1 MLVRDMGFLRTVCAL
16 VAASAGIFYLTSAS
30 SLSSDGRWSLIG
42 VTFVSALLWV
52 LLGGR
57 GVKNDS
63 ASRVKTASNEVEPD
77 DSEDELESTE
87 LSDIPAPVVEEQ
99 NLDGVSLRERK
110 LAKIQAANQSEDEES
125 SEEENY
131 VEVEVTVENVHTADE
146 YVVEVSPESVEDAD
160 IEMTVSNR
168 RVKHQEIRQR
178 IEKRRR
184 NQLAE
189 IRASTVRMWEQY
201 NEGEDIVAL
210 LQNPEHGLNIID
222 EPQKPEAGHVYG
234 ATFIRLDDVTILK
247 LRTPLDSGFE
257 EVEKKPL
264 PEGLPNLEGMPL
276 PPLPDG
282 DMPLPPLPNASDALA
297 AMKLQMDED

>member
-1 MLVRDMGFLRTVCAL
+1 MGFLRTVCAL

-63 ASRVKTASNEVEPD
+63 ASRVKTASNEVESD

-210 LQNPEHGLNIID
+210 LQNPEHGLNILD

>member
-1 MLVRDMGFLRTVCAL
+1 MGFLRTLCGL

-30 SLSSDGRWSLIG
+30 SLSDNGSWTLIG
-42 VTFVSALLWV
+42 ITFGATFAWV

-57 GVKNDS
+57 GVKQVARIAS
-63 ASRVKTASNEVEPD
+63 AQIIDTVTEPAMVE
-77 DSEDELESTE
+77 TE
-87 LSDIPAPVVEEQ
+87 EEAADIPPPVTAEE

-110 LAKIQAANQSEDEES
+110 MAKIKSANQQENDSDEEV
-125 SEEENY
+125 EEL
-131 VEVEVTVENVHTADE
+131 VTVEVTLENVHTADE
-146 YVVEVSPESVEDAD
+146 YVVDVSPESVEDAD

-189 IRASTVRMWEQY
+189 IRASTVRMWEEH
-201 NEGEDIVAL
+201 NEGEDLVAV
-210 LQNPEHGLNIID
+210 LQNPQHGMNVID
-222 EPQKPEAGHVYG
+222 EPLKPEAGHVYG
-234 ATFIRLDDVTILK
+234 ATFIRLDEGTILK

-257 EVEKKPL
+257 EVEKKAKL
-264 PEGLPNLEGMPL
+264 PELPGIDGMPL
-276 PPLPDG
+276 PPLPG
-282 DMPLPPLPNASDALA
+282 GNLPLPPLPNASDALA

>member
-42 VTFVSALLWV
+42 VTFISALLWV

-57 GVKNDS
+57 GVKNNS
-63 ASRVKTASNEVEPD
+63 TSRVKTASNEVESD
-77 DSEDELESTE
+77 DSEDEIDPAEQ
-87 LSDIPAPVVEEQ
+87 SDIPAPVVEEQ

-125 SEEENY
+125 PDEENY

>member
-1 MLVRDMGFLRTVCAL
+1 MRDMGFLRTVCAL

-77 DSEDELESTE
+77 DSEDEIESTE

-131 VEVEVTVENVHTADE
+131 VEVELTVENVHTADE

>member
-1 MLVRDMGFLRTVCAL
+1 MRGMGFFRTVCAL

-30 SLSSDGRWSLIG
+30 SLSSDGKWSLIG
-42 VTFVSALLWV
+42 VTFVASLMWV

-57 GVKNDS
+57 GVKNN
-63 ASRVKTASNEVEPD
+63 SRNRAETPIDATQEQ
-77 DSEDELESTE
+77 DSEVELES
-87 LSDIPAPVVEEQ
+87 SDGADIPAPVIEEE

-110 LAKIQAANQSEDEES
+110 LAKIQAANQP
-125 SEEENY
+125 EEEDSEAQETI

-210 LQNPEHGLNIID
+210 LQNPDHGLTVVD

-234 ATFIRLDDVTILK
+234 ATFIRLDEATILK

-257 EVEKKPL
+257 EVEKKSS
-264 PEGLPNLEGMPL
+264 PEGLPDLGNMPL

-282 DMPLPPLPNASDALA
+282 NMPLPPLPNASDALA
-297 AMKLQMDED
+297 AMKLQIDED

>member
-1 MLVRDMGFLRTVCAL
+1 MGFLRTLCGL

-30 SLSSDGRWSLIG
+30 SLSDNGSWTLIG
-42 VTFVSALLWV
+42 ITFGATFAWV

-57 GVKNDS
+57 GVKQGARIAS
-63 ASRVKTASNEVEPD
+63 AQTIDTVAEPATVE
-77 DSEDELESTE
+77 TE
-87 LSDIPAPVVEEQ
+87 EEAADIPPPVTADE

-110 LAKIQAANQSEDEES
+110 MAKIKSANQQENDSDEEV
-125 SEEENY
+125 EEL
-131 VEVEVTVENVHTADE
+131 VTVEVTLENVHTADE
-146 YVVEVSPESVEDAD
+146 YVVDVSPESVEDAD

-189 IRASTVRMWEQY
+189 IRASTVRMWEEH
-201 NEGEDIVAL
+201 NEGEDLVAV
-210 LQNPEHGLNIID
+210 LQNPQHGMNVID
-222 EPQKPEAGHVYG
+222 EPLKPEAGHVYG
-234 ATFIRLDDVTILK
+234 ATFIRLDEGTILK

-257 EVEKKPL
+257 EVEKKAKL
-264 PEGLPNLEGMPL
+264 PELPGIDGMPL

-282 DMPLPPLPNASDALA
+282 NLPLPPLPNASDALA

>member
-1 MLVRDMGFLRTVCAL
+1 MRDMGFLRTVCAL

-57 GVKNDS
+57 GVKIDS

>member
-1 MLVRDMGFLRTVCAL
+1 MRDMGFLRTVCAL

-77 DSEDELESTE
+77 DSEDEIESTE

>member
-1 MLVRDMGFLRTVCAL
+1 MGFLRTLCGL

-30 SLSSDGRWSLIG
+30 SLSDNGSWTLIG
-42 VTFVSALLWV
+42 ITFGATFAWV

-57 GVKNDS
+57 GVKPS
-63 ASRVKTASNEVEPD
+63 GQVTAAQPAIVTESINTESE
-77 DSEDELESTE
+77 SEDAYGA
-87 LSDIPAPVVEEQ
+87 DIPPPVTAED

-110 LAKIQAANQSEDEES
+110 LAKIQAANQQNVD
-125 SEEENY
+125 SEEEG
-131 VEVEVTVENVHTADE
+131 EEITTVEVTLENVHTADE

-168 RVKHQEIRQR
+168 RVKHQEIRER

-189 IRASTVRMWEQY
+189 IRASTVRMWEQH
-201 NEGEDIVAL
+201 NEGEDIVAV
-210 LQNPEHGLNIID
+210 LQNPEHGMNILD
-222 EPQKPEAGHVYG
+222 EPLKPEAGHVYG
-234 ATFIRLDDVTILK
+234 ATFIRLDEGTILK

-257 EVEKKPL
+257 EVEKKVKL
-264 PEGLPNLEGMPL
+264 PELPGLDGMPL

-282 DMPLPPLPNASDALA
+282 NLPLPPLPNASDALA
-297 AMKLQMDED
+297 AMKAQMDED

>member
-1 MLVRDMGFLRTVCAL
+1 MGFLRTLCGL

-30 SLSSDGRWSLIG
+30 SLSDNGSWTLIG
-42 VTFVSALLWV
+42 ITFGATFAWV

-57 GVKNDS
+57 GVKPSGQVTS
-63 ASRVKTASNEVEPD
+63 AQPAIVIESVSTESE
-77 DSEDELESTE
+77 SEDVSDA
-87 LSDIPAPVVEEQ
+87 DIPAPVTAED

-110 LAKIQAANQSEDEES
+110 LAKIQAANQQNID
-125 SEEENY
+125 SEEEG
-131 VEVEVTVENVHTADE
+131 EEIATVEVTLENVHTADE

-168 RVKHQEIRQR
+168 RVKHQEIRER

-189 IRASTVRMWEQY
+189 IRASTVRMWEQH
-201 NEGEDIVAL
+201 NEGEDIVAV
-210 LQNPEHGLNIID
+210 LQNPEHGMNILD
-222 EPQKPEAGHVYG
+222 EPLKPEAGHVYG
-234 ATFIRLDDVTILK
+234 ATFIRLDEGTILK

-257 EVEKKPL
+257 EVEKKVKL
-264 PEGLPNLEGMPL
+264 PELPGLDGMPL

-282 DMPLPPLPNASDALA
+282 NLPLPPLPNASDALA
-297 AMKLQMDED
+297 AMKAQMDED

>member
-1 MLVRDMGFLRTVCAL
+1 MRGMGFFRTVCAL

-30 SLSSDGRWSLIG
+30 SLSSDGKWSLIG
-42 VTFVSALLWV
+42 VTFVASLMWV

-57 GVKNDS
+57 GVKNN
-63 ASRVKTASNEVEPD
+63 SRNRAETSTNATPEQ
-77 DSEDELESTE
+77 DSEVKLEPSDGA
-87 LSDIPAPVVEEQ
+87 DIPAPVIEEE

-110 LAKIQAANQSEDEES
+110 LAKIQAANQPEEDDSEVQETI
-125 SEEENY
+125 

-210 LQNPEHGLNIID
+210 LQNPEHGLTVVD

-234 ATFIRLDDVTILK
+234 ATFIRLDEATILK

-257 EVEKKPL
+257 EVEKKSSPK
-264 PEGLPNLEGMPL
+264 GLPDLGNMPL

-282 DMPLPPLPNASDALA
+282 NMPLPPLPNASDALA
-297 AMKLQMDED
+297 AMKLQIDED

>member
-57 GVKNDS
+57 GVKNNA

-77 DSEDELESTE
+77 DSEDEIEPTE

-110 LAKIQAANQSEDEES
+110 LAKIQAANQSEDEDS

>member
-1 MLVRDMGFLRTVCAL
+1 MGFLRTLCGL

-30 SLSSDGRWSLIG
+30 SLSDNGSWTLIG
-42 VTFVSALLWV
+42 ITFGATFAWV

-57 GVKNDS
+57 GVKPS
-63 ASRVKTASNEVEPD
+63 GQVTAAQPAIVTESISTESESED
-77 DSEDELESTE
+77 DSDA
-87 LSDIPAPVVEEQ
+87 DIPPPVTAED

-110 LAKIQAANQSEDEES
+110 LAKIQAANQQNVE
-125 SEEENY
+125 SEEE
-131 VEVEVTVENVHTADE
+131 VEEITTVEVTLENVHTADE

-168 RVKHQEIRQR
+168 RVKHQEIRER

-189 IRASTVRMWEQY
+189 IRASTVRMWEQH
-201 NEGEDIVAL
+201 NEGEDIIAV
-210 LQNPEHGLNIID
+210 LQNPEHGMNILD
-222 EPQKPEAGHVYG
+222 EPLKPEAGHVYG
-234 ATFIRLDDVTILK
+234 ATFIRLDEGTILK

-257 EVEKKPL
+257 EVEKKVKL
-264 PEGLPNLEGMPL
+264 PELPGLDGMPL

-282 DMPLPPLPNASDALA
+282 NLPLPPLPNASDALA
-297 AMKLQMDED
+297 AMKAQMDED

>member
-42 VTFVSALLWV
+42 VTFISALLWV

-57 GVKNDS
+57 GVKNNS
-63 ASRVKTASNEVEPD
+63 TTRVKTASNEVESD
-77 DSEDELESTE
+77 DSEDEIEPAE
-87 LSDIPAPVVEEQ
+87 QSDIPAPVVEEQ
-99 NLDGVSLRERK
+99 SLDGVSLRERK

-125 SEEENY
+125 PDEENY

>member
-1 MLVRDMGFLRTVCAL
+1 MRDMGFLRTVCAL

>member
-1 MLVRDMGFLRTVCAL
+1 MFLRTVCAL

>member
-1 MLVRDMGFLRTVCAL
+1 MGFLRTVCAL

-63 ASRVKTASNEVEPD
+63 APRLKTASNEVEPD
-77 DSEDELESTE
+77 DSEDEIEPTE

-110 LAKIQAANQSEDEES
+110 LAKIQAANQSSDEES

-234 ATFIRLDDVTILK
+234 ATFIRLDDATILK

>member
-1 MLVRDMGFLRTVCAL
+1 MRGMGFFRTVCAL

-30 SLSSDGRWSLIG
+30 SLSNDGKWSLIG
-42 VTFVSALLWV
+42 VTFVASLMWV

-57 GVKNDS
+57 GVKNNSRNRAETSIDATQEQDSEVELEPSDS
-63 ASRVKTASNEVEPD
+63 AA
-77 DSEDELESTE
+77 
-87 LSDIPAPVVEEQ
+87 IPAPVIEEQ

-110 LAKIQAANQSEDEES
+110 LAKIQAANQPEEDDSEVQETI
-125 SEEENY
+125 

-201 NEGEDIVAL
+201 NDGEDIVAL
-210 LQNPEHGLNIID
+210 LQNPEHGLTVVD

-234 ATFIRLDDVTILK
+234 ATFIRLDEATILK

-257 EVEKKPL
+257 EVEKKSS
-264 PEGLPNLEGMPL
+264 PEGLPDLGNMPL

-282 DMPLPPLPNASDALA
+282 NMPLPPLPNASDALA
-297 AMKLQMDED
+297 AMKLQIDED

>member
-1 MLVRDMGFLRTVCAL
+1 MGFLRTLCGL

-30 SLSSDGRWSLIG
+30 SLSDNGSWTLIG
-42 VTFVSALLWV
+42 ITFGATFAWV

-57 GVKNDS
+57 GVKPS
-63 ASRVKTASNEVEPD
+63 GQVTAAQPAIVTESVSTESE
-77 DSEDELESTE
+77 SEDASGA
-87 LSDIPAPVVEEQ
+87 DIPPPVTAED

-110 LAKIQAANQSEDEES
+110 LAKIQAANQQNGD
-125 SEEENY
+125 SEEEG
-131 VEVEVTVENVHTADE
+131 EEITTVEVTLENVHTADE

-168 RVKHQEIRQR
+168 RVKHQEIRER

-189 IRASTVRMWEQY
+189 IRASTVRMWEQH
-201 NEGEDIVAL
+201 NEGEDIVAV
-210 LQNPEHGLNIID
+210 LQNLEHGMNILD
-222 EPQKPEAGHVYG
+222 EPLKPKAGHVYG
-234 ATFIRLDDVTILK
+234 ATFIRLDEGTILK

-257 EVEKKPL
+257 EVEKKVKL
-264 PEGLPNLEGMPL
+264 PELPGLDGMPL

-282 DMPLPPLPNASDALA
+282 NLPLPPLPNASDALA
-297 AMKLQMDED
+297 AMKAQMDED

>member
-1 MLVRDMGFLRTVCAL
+1 MGFLRTLCGL

-30 SLSSDGRWSLIG
+30 SLSDNGSWTLIG
-42 VTFVSALLWV
+42 ITFGATFAWV

-57 GVKNDS
+57 GVKPSGQVTS
-63 ASRVKTASNEVEPD
+63 AQPAIVTESISTESE
-77 DSEDELESTE
+77 SEDASGA
-87 LSDIPAPVVEEQ
+87 DIPPPVTAED

-110 LAKIQAANQSEDEES
+110 LAKIQAANQQNVD
-125 SEEENY
+125 SEEEG
-131 VEVEVTVENVHTADE
+131 EEITTVEVTLENVHTADE

-168 RVKHQEIRQR
+168 RVKHQEIRER

-189 IRASTVRMWEQY
+189 IRASTVRMWEQH
-201 NEGEDIVAL
+201 NEGEDIVAV
-210 LQNPEHGLNIID
+210 LQNPEHGMDILD
-222 EPQKPEAGHVYG
+222 EPLKPEAGHVYG
-234 ATFIRLDDVTILK
+234 ATFIRLDEGTILK

-257 EVEKKPL
+257 EVEKKVKL
-264 PEGLPNLEGMPL
+264 PELPGLDGMPL

-282 DMPLPPLPNASDALA
+282 NLPLPPLPNASDALA
-297 AMKLQMDED
+297 AMKAQMDED

>member
-1 MLVRDMGFLRTVCAL
+1 MLLRDMGFLRTVCAL

-63 ASRVKTASNEVEPD
+63 PSRVKTASNEVEPD
-77 DSEDELESTE
+77 DSEDEIESTE

>member
-1 MLVRDMGFLRTVCAL
+1 MRLRDMGFLRTLCGL

-30 SLSSDGRWSLIG
+30 NLSDNGKWSLIG
-42 VTFVSALLWV
+42 ITFVATFGWV

-57 GVKNDS
+57 GVKTVSKVTNQEEITV
-63 ASRVKTASNEVEPD
+63 ASEEVV
-77 DSEDELESTE
+77 DSEDEIISD
-87 LSDIPAPVVEEQ
+87 SDIPSPVTSDD
-99 NLDGVSLRERK
+99 LDGVSLRERK
-110 LAKIQAANQSEDEES
+110 LAKIQAANQAQDDSNDQ
-125 SEEENY
+125 EEEA
-131 VEVEVTVENVHTADE
+131 VIEVEMTVENFHTADE

-168 RVKHQEIRQR
+168 RVKHQEIRER

-201 NEGEDIVAL
+201 NDGEDIVAL
-210 LQNPEHGLNIID
+210 LQTPDHGLNIID
-222 EPQKPEAGHVYG
+222 EPQKPAAGHVYG
-234 ATFIRLDDVTILK
+234 ATFIRIGEEDILK

-257 EVEKKPL
+257 EVEKKTKIPEL
-264 PEGLPNLEGMPL
+264 PGLDGMPL

-282 DMPLPPLPNASDALA
+282 NLPLPPLPNASDALA
-297 AMKLQMDED
+297 AMKMQMDED

>member
-63 ASRVKTASNEVEPD
+63 ASRVKTASNEVESD
-77 DSEDELESTE
+77 DSEDEIESTE